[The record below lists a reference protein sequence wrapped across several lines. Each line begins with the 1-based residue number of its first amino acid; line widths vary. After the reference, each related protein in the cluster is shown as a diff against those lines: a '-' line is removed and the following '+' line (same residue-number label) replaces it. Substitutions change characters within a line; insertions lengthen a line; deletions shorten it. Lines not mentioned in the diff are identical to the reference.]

1 MNDTA
6 YINIIGLIVVSLN
19 IGKIL
24 GIKIKIHYTWLII
37 FFLISWSLA
46 TGYIPLQFPG
56 LSDVIYWIIGIISA
70 ISLFV
75 SVLVH
80 ELAHSYVALKQ
91 GIEVPNITLFLFGGV
106 SQIAEEPESP
116 NNEAKMALVGPLSSF
131 AISALFVLLWFVA
144 VSLDLGPFI
153 IAPFS
158 YIAIIN
164 ALLGGFNFLPA
175 FPLDGGRVLRAGL
188 WKWKNNLIAAT
199 KISIKITEVIAY
211 IMIGAGFIMILLF
224 SLFTG
229 LWIVFIGW
237 FLKNGSEASLKQ
249 TLISQALSDVKVKE
263 LMNSQVVTISS
274 TATIADAFE
283 QYFANYTH
291 SGFPVIKNEKIQGII
306 TFGDFKNLTKEKRQ
320 TTLVRDVMTPRE
332 KLILVSPDEP
342 AVEAMLKLSKN
353 NIGRLPVLKGD
364 KLVGIIT
371 RSDLMKAIRTRI
383 QGENILS
390 SEAFEKI

>member
-1 MNDTA
+1 M
-6 YINIIGLIVVSLN
+6 SLN
-19 IGKIL
+19 IGEIF
-24 GIKIKIHYTWLII
+24 GVKIKIHYTWLII

-46 TGYIPLQFPG
+46 IGYVPLQFPG
-56 LSDVIYWIIGIISA
+56 LSEVTYWIIGIISA

-91 GIEVPNITLFLFGGV
+91 GIAVPSITLFFFGGV
-106 SQIAEEPESP
+106 SQIAEEPKSP
-116 NNEAKMALVGPLSSF
+116 NQEAKIAAVGPLSSF

-144 VSLDLGPFI
+144 VTLDLGPFI

-158 YIAIIN
+158 YIALIN

-175 FPLDGGRVLRAGL
+175 FPLDGGRVLRAVL
-188 WKWKNNLIAAT
+188 WKWKNNLLAAT
-199 KISIKITEVIAY
+199 KASIKISEAIAY
-211 IMIGAGFIMILLF
+211 IMIGTGFFMTF
-224 SLFTG
+224 VYSLFTG

-249 TLISQALSDVKVKE
+249 TIISQALSDVKVKE
-263 LMNSQVVTISS
+263 IMNSKVVSISP
-274 TATIADAFE
+274 TLTIADAVE
-283 QYFANYTH
+283 QYFSKYTH
-291 SGFPVIKNEKIQGII
+291 RGFPVTKDGMIQGII
-306 TFGDFKNLTKEKRQ
+306 TFEDLKNFMEDESQ
-320 TTLVRDVMTPRE
+320 STLVGDVMTP
-332 KLILVSPDEP
+332 KDKMILVSPDEP
-342 AVEAMLKLSKN
+342 AVEAILKFSKN

-383 QGENILS
+383 PGETILS
-390 SEAFEKI
+390 SKAFQEI